1 VHVNVTQFHADGYV
15 VVPNIFDP
23 AEIDALRAG
32 IIQNKRKAGAKFS
45 MLGPLDPGVTIPDF
59 LSRGE
64 FRFMHHLPHHRP
76 LRHALRQVFGGA
88 PYRFCS
94 HNDIGVN
101 RAVSWHKDRLNDE
114 YRHYQQLPLWGPG
127 SEGPDGG
134 HFIVKALIYLQDHAH
149 DDHGL
154 ALVPGSH
161 RTADMDTAGMARARP
176 PKGSVVIFEQR
187 LTHRGMSVMEV
198 VAHHFLSDSADRI
211 LVSLGF
217 GLRNNHTAEFEAGTR
232 ARQQVQC
239 AGKCGLRRLHM
250 SRRTKLN

>member
-1 VHVNVTQFHADGYV
+1 MPLALSHVGMRSTPVHVNVTQFHADGYV

-76 LRHALRQVFGGA
+76 LRHALHQVFGGA

-101 RAVSWHKDRLNDE
+101 RVVSWHKDRLNDE

-134 HFIVKALIYLQDHAH
+134 HFIVKALSELTATAPAGWLRR
-149 DDHGL
+149 GL
-154 ALVPGSH
+154 ADRGLVAPY
-161 RTADMDTAGMARARP
+161 
-176 PKGSVVIFEQR
+176 VW
-187 LTHRGMSVMEV
+187 
-198 VAHHFLSDSADRI
+198 
-211 LVSLGF
+211 
-217 GLRNNHTAEFEAGTR
+217 
-232 ARQQVQC
+232 
-239 AGKCGLRRLHM
+239 LRRGLAAPRPGCAAAWL
-250 SRRTKLN
+250 RRGSPHPS